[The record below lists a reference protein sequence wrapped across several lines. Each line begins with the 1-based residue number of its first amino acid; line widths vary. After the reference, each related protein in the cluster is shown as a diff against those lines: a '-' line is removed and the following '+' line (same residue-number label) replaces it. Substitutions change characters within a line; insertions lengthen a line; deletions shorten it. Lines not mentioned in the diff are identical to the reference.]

1 MLTASLRSACQFRV
15 GHRAY
20 GLMAAFCSLNNARS
34 KLSPM
39 GDSDEVI
46 SSAELRYEFTGGAV
60 SDYQVKA
67 GPPWIR
73 LIITPQHLEFRG
85 RGLLRLLHLGP
96 WIVPRGQVKEVFAK
110 QRRNLFPP
118 IVWNVEI
125 VTTVRACGG
134 PSGRH
139 NTPNRS
145 CSQWK
150 NAATPWIGL
159 TAIGRG
165 SPSSDRQGVRI
176 IHLQSPR
183 KREHVRYGFLKW
195 TGGAV
200 LSHEDFIPCVQPP
213 A

>member
-1 MLTASLRSACQFRV
+1 
-15 GHRAY
+15 
-20 GLMAAFCSLNNARS
+20 MAAFCSLNNARS

-39 GDSDEVI
+39 GDSDDVI

-96 WIVPRGQVKEVFAK
+96 WIVPRGHVKEVFAK

-125 VTTVRACGG
+125 VTTDPSVWWTFWSPQHAKPILLSMEKCGY
-134 PSGRH
+134 PVDWTHR
-139 NTPNRS
+139 N
-145 CSQWK
+145 W
-150 NAATPWIGL
+150 A
-159 TAIGRG
+159 
-165 SPSSDRQGVRI
+165 GV
-176 IHLQSPR
+176 PV
-183 KREHVRYGFLKW
+183 E
-195 TGGAV
+195 
-200 LSHEDFIPCVQPP
+200 
-213 A
+213 